1 MQAKQTS
8 HIFIYLQK
16 KNYNFH
22 YIRGRIMAKQNM
34 RYKGVQHE

>member
-16 KNYNFH
+16 KNYNFR
-22 YIRGRIMAKQNM
+22 YIRGSIMAKKNM
-34 RYKGVQHE
+34 RHKGVQHE